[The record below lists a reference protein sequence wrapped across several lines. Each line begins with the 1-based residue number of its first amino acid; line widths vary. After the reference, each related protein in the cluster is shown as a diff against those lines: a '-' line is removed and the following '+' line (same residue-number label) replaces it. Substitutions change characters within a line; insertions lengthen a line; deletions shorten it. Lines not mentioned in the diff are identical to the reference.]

1 MSLKAGFCFAFSNTE
16 RICKKTQT
24 FKRYMLELEHTFKMS
39 SSVLRILSSK
49 VDACNGKLELLE
61 DGNSYNHC
69 GENTQNSKVY

>member
-1 MSLKAGFCFAFSNTE
+1 
-16 RICKKTQT
+16 
-24 FKRYMLELEHTFKMS
+24 MLELEHTFKMS

-49 VDACNGKLELLE
+49 VDARNGKLELLE